1 MAPALCSSAR
11 GQRRGS
17 SRPLCQIPAGVPLPL
32 AQRGP
37 LRPGRKR
44 RSGNISNTPALEEH
58 PAAAASHQPPR
69 QCAHCGAPLVT
80 NGVVTPLRLGTVQP
94 PLRAL
99 LPQPHTTKVSSSQRL
114 PSRRSPL
121 LTFRR
126 LQCGHSV
133 QHARRGGQSQ
143 PCCGRDLLPSL
154 HIALRVRH

>member
-44 RSGNISNTPALEEH
+44 RSGNISNPPALGH

-80 NGVVTPLRLGTVQP
+80 DGVVTPLRLGTVQP
-94 PLRAL
+94 PLRGGL
-99 LPQPHTTKVSSSQRL
+99 FSPTLTQPR
-114 PSRRSPL
+114 
-121 LTFRR
+121 
-126 LQCGHSV
+126 
-133 QHARRGGQSQ
+133 
-143 PCCGRDLLPSL
+143 
-154 HIALRVRH
+154 